1 MQYIDIRAVLSRSN
15 PMIMRQISA
24 PEDLSPD
31 ELTDCICLAM
41 GITSSIMPDGEK
53 VTGVFDDAKN
63 ELTLKELFAR
73 EESRILDLRF
83 IAA

>member
-31 ELTDCICLAM
+31 
-41 GITSSIMPDGEK
+41 
-53 VTGVFDDAKN
+53 
-63 ELTLKELFAR
+63 
-73 EESRILDLRF
+73 
-83 IAA
+83 